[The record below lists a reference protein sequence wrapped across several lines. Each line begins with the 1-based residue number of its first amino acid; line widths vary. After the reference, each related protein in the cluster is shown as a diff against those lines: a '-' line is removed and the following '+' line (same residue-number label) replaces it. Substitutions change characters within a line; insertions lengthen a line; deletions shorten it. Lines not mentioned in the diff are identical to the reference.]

1 MRIRI
6 PATSANLGCG
16 FDTLG
21 VALSVDNEFIIE
33 ASEEDRLI
41 GEDRELATHM
51 VFGSRNLACE
61 MLGLPRRHCTLTVNA
76 GIPESSGLGS
86 SATCVLAGIA
96 AALYLNGQPLE
107 DSVILKTA
115 TQMEGHPDNV
125 VPGWIGGLTASLELG
140 EEVLVRKSK
149 VDEDLVFV
157 TVIPPFAFAT
167 AGARAAIPSMIRHR
181 DAVANLSRVVLLM
194 DALEKGETRH
204 LGQLVHDEL
213 HEKYRLPLIRQL
225 DPAYETLYDHCLR
238 HASATFLSG
247 AGPTFIAIVP
257 TRQADV
263 LRAQLQKLGPNYR
276 ILPLKVNNQGA
287 RVVEA

>member
-41 GEDRELATHM
+41 GEDRDLATHM

-61 MLGLPRRHCTLTVNA
+61 MLDLPRRHCTLTVNA